1 MPLTAAQRTTL
12 RADVQADGT
21 LNTLPHTT
29 NSADQIV
36 AAYNAVASPDF
47 WVWRTSMSKGEY
59 VNSTSGDG
67 TVFSYVGTG
76 FITRSAGEQA
86 AWRDMFDNAGN
97 AVNPSLPQVRQAFLD
112 IFSGATAPAPANRAH
127 LASMSRRRATRLEKL
142 FAVASSGPGT
152 GTGALGA
159 TGNPGALVVEGV
171 LSSAEADQT
180 WSD

>member
-97 AVNPSLPQVRQAFLD
+97 VVNPSLPQVRQAFLD
-112 IFSGATAPAPANRAH
+112 IFSGAVAPAPARS
-127 LASMSRRRATRLEKL
+127 LLRRSG
-142 FAVASSGPGT
+142 ASSRPGGPARSG
-152 GTGALGA
+152 
-159 TGNPGALVVEGV
+159 
-171 LSSAEADQT
+171 
-180 WSD
+180 